1 LCRVYAFQVLA
12 LLGLA
17 YTSAPLIAGI
27 QNMTPVF
34 TFIIGV
40 VFRYTHSNSLSFL
53 KPSCCPK
60 ELRADSDVFVR
71 SLECLEQPCSVRTL
85 LKIAFKAI
93 WLRHILV

>member
-1 LCRVYAFQVLA
+1 LCRIYAFQVLA

-40 VFRYTHSNSLSFL
+40 VFRYTHSNSFSFL
-53 KPSCCPK
+53 KTFMLSQRTQSRFRCIY
-60 ELRADSDVFVR
+60 EEFGMVLN
-71 SLECLEQPCSVRTL
+71 SLAV
-85 LKIAFKAI
+85 
-93 WLRHILV
+93 